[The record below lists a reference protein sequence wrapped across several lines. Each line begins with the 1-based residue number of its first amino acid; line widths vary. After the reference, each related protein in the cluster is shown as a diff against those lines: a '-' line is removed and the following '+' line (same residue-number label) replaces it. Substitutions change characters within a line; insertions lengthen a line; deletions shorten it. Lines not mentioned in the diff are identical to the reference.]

1 MNKVT
6 PEGGKVITTAN
17 EMGGIRPEINLR
29 KKNQLLATMQ
39 RRRKKIGKMRHKE
52 CIGKRVSTDCLIFA
66 SGSSMLFKSKQFEC
80 AMLLIC
86 YIASLKGGDKLKEE
100 ARIFLFF
107 LLLCGDVFK
116 IDKIC

>member
-1 MNKVT
+1 M
-6 PEGGKVITTAN
+6 ITTAN
-17 EMGGIRPEINLR
+17 EMGDIRPGINLR
-29 KKNQLLATMQ
+29 KKTQLLATMQ
-39 RRRKKIGKMRHKE
+39 RRRKKIWKMRQKE

-80 AMLLIC
+80 VMLVIC

-100 ARIFLFF
+100 AIIFLFF